1 MIVNFQHMDKI
12 FKKRLRSTSREQMEQ
27 RSAHVLHRLR
37 LEKEWTSKRTGGAS
51 DSVPP
56 AVDPVR
62 RIRRWQWPALAA
74 AVAAIVMAVIL
85 PTRILQGA
93 PAVLEDAEGT
103 RSIQYGELVRP
114 AGDMSAMLSF
124 ADGSRVE
131 TRSMSEFSLERTD
144 DGGTRIR
151 LKEGGLIVNASAKN
165 QASLSVQTKDMTALV
180 GGAVSLVNAEEEGSR
195 IAAIGGEIHVQQG
208 TTEKKLR
215 PGEQVASS
223 PGMELVPVKQEV
235 AWSRQAVEHVAMLEQ
250 AQSSLSGSPAPAAR
264 PKFAAASVRPV
275 SSDELNERSN
285 KREPGLLGN
294 VKCLGVDGQLW
305 EPEGTVTPGARRGR
319 CTSQVV
325 DLREVVQGAY
335 ATYWH
340 RPPWERLIGFS
351 CPCPFQVF
359 FQIEAVADDPEHV
372 TKGELKL
379 MLQSLLEDRF
389 KARVHLEMRDVD
401 GYVMAIAK
409 SGIKFKEA
417 SGDVVKRPTPGPGE
431 RGGGGPCTSV
441 PNPIT
446 PFIRGKC
453 GMGDVAAFLKILLAV
468 NSASPPIADN
478 TGLMGIYNIDFAPE
492 EIRVSPPIGTGG
504 RGGGSQQARQ
514 FSPPIPKALEEQ
526 LGLHLERVKV
536 PVEFVVVDHL
546 EQPTEN

>member
-1 MIVNFQHMDKI
+1 MKLGKKI
-12 FKKRLRSTSREQMEQ
+12 MGQALDRHLKEHLSNPTPS
-27 RSAHVLHRLR
+27 SAQVDSGTNRVWRR
-37 LEKEWTSKRTGGAS
+37 LEEESGAAS
-51 DSVPP
+51 DSARP
-56 AVDPVR
+56 AMVAVR
-62 RIRRWQWPALAA
+62 RHRRWQWPAVAA

-103 RSIQYGELVRP
+103 RSIQYGERVRP

-124 ADGSRVE
+124 ADGSLVE

-275 SSDELNERSN
+275 RSEEFQERSA
-285 KREPGLLGN
+285 KGERDLGGRIRCLGADGLL
-294 VKCLGVDGQLW
+294 W
-305 EPEGTVTPGARRGR
+305 ATPAAQDPARRGR
-319 CTSQVV
+319 CFAKATDIRPLVYAAYGSSLMPSWDRLVGWP
-325 DLREVVQGAY
+325 RES
-335 ATYWH
+335 W
-340 RPPWERLIGFS
+340 PE
-351 CPCPFQVF
+351 VF

-379 MLQSLLEDRF
+379 MLQTLLEDRF
-389 KARVHLEMRDVD
+389 KARVHLETREVD
-401 GYVMAIAK
+401 GYALTIAK
-409 SGIKFKEA
+409 SGIKFKET
-417 SGDVVKRPTPGPGE
+417 SGDVMRRTLGPGE
-431 RGGGGPCTSV
+431 RGDSGPCGFGS
-441 PNPIT
+441 NPIIS
-446 PFIRGKC
+446 FIRGKC
-453 GMGDVAAFLKILLAV
+453 GMGDVAEFLKLLLAV
-468 NSASPPIADN
+468 NGASPPIADN

-492 EIRVSPPIGTGG
+492 EIRVSPPIGTGV

-536 PVEFVVVDHL
+536 PAEFVVIDHI